1 MANLSSAKK
10 WVKQSERRRVVN
22 MARTHA
28 LKSATKTVKK
38 LIGEKSSQNASEAL
52 RDAFQAIDKAVKGGI
67 LKKNNGDRKKSR
79 LAKAI
84 AKISA

>member
-22 MARTHA
+22 LARTHA
-28 LKSATKTVKK
+28 LKSATKNVKK
-38 LIGEKSSQNASEAL
+38 LIGDKAAKNAADALSEAY
-52 RDAFQAIDKAVKGGI
+52 QAIDKAVKGGI
-67 LKKNNGDRKKSR
+67 IKKNNGARKKSR

-84 AKISA
+84 AKIS

>member
-22 MARTHA
+22 LARTHA
-28 LKSATKTVKK
+28 LKSATKNVKK
-38 LIGEKSSQNASEAL
+38 LIGDKAAKNAADALSEAY
-52 RDAFQAIDKAVKGGI
+52 QAIDKAVKGGI
-67 LKKNNGDRKKSR
+67 IKKNNGARKKAR

-84 AKISA
+84 AKIS

>member
-22 MARTHA
+22 LARTHT
-28 LKSATKTVKK
+28 LKNATKATKK
-38 LIGEKSSQNASEAL
+38 FITTKDTKGAGESLAAAYK
-52 RDAFQAIDKAVKGGI
+52 AIDKAVKGGI
-67 LKKNNGDRKKSR
+67 IKKNAASRKKSR

-84 AKISA
+84 AKI

>member
-22 MARTHA
+22 LARTHA
-28 LKSATKTVKK
+28 LKSATKNVKK
-38 LIGEKSSQNASEAL
+38 LIGDKSAKNAADALSEAY
-52 RDAFQAIDKAVKGGI
+52 QAIDKAVKGGI
-67 LKKNNGDRKKSR
+67 IKKNNGARKKSR

-84 AKISA
+84 AKIS